1 VRHDEEH
8 ISQHHTIR
16 TTRVG
21 RPPESHYASMEP
33 WRAEG
38 QWETVKP
45 LKGGKAV
52 AKDDSQ
58 GQAKKGKKGGG
69 IVIQPEFRERTGKIP
84 QTLWP

>member
-1 VRHDEEH
+1 
-8 ISQHHTIR
+8 
-16 TTRVG
+16 
-21 RPPESHYASMEP
+21 MEP

-58 GQAKKGKKGGG
+58 GQAKKGKKGLLSFGRG
-69 IVIQPEFRERTGKIP
+69 RVRYPRPYGPEP
-84 QTLWP
+84 